1 MKVLNNL
8 TTFVL
13 FLLRYKSLI
22 FCKTDVTVIKEWVKK
37 EWTVKL
43 RDWDWEWVRGG
54 GVWCSE
60 DWCQGLSAWSTAPA
74 TTSHPAY
81 SSLILWYV
89 SVELS
94 LTNQIISNIIFFA
107 VQIINHENKCKF
119 KVRFKVFFSDFLNYK
134 ALVPVEHYKMLQTF
148 ESFGHNSLLSSLEQY
163 WPVAGWVSLQHSLGI
178 YPQAELS
185 WVCRP
190 SPPFKLPSAKIL
202 EHVQSSPNTQD

>member
-1 MKVLNNL
+1 MSQEGVNCE
-8 TTFVL
+8 TER
-13 FLLRYKSLI
+13 LRLRVSTWWWSVVQWGLVPGAECLEHRPGHHQPPGIFQLDSLV
-22 FCKTDVTVIKEWVKK
+22 C
-37 EWTVKL
+37 
-43 RDWDWEWVRGG
+43 
-54 GVWCSE
+54 
-60 DWCQGLSAWSTAPA
+60 
-74 TTSHPAY
+74 
-81 SSLILWYV
+81 V
-89 SVELS
+89 SRLS

-107 VQIINHENKCKF
+107 VQIINNENKCKF

-134 ALVPVEHYKMLQTF
+134 ALVPVEYYKMLQTF